1 MCPTDLDALTND
13 FKGNMETTQFLLS
26 IHAKLQGLRAARS
39 AYASQF
45 APDFNLIDLLSPGEL
60 GLSNLLRE
68 LLDPRGSHAQGR
80 RFLDGFIQRLG
91 LTDLVA
97 NREVLSVATEAPT
110 DANQQ
115 SRRRIDILIELA
127 GPTSER
133 KFAIAIENKPWA
145 ADGVDQ
151 VKDYL
156 RHLEARYRDGYV
168 LIYLS
173 GHEDRTPGGQS
184 IEKEAATIAIAAR
197 HLVVSCYAHLL
208 PWLSACR
215 AQCEAPAVQAFIQS
229 FEKYIYQ
236 TFLGVR
242 DMTERQQL
250 ITDAINSA
258 ATVEIALELSLA
270 QSDIKGAL
278 LKKLHEQFIQKVKD
292 KGHAWTPP
300 AKFDISDWIR
310 PILIQLSPGDK
321 FAVGFGFDQPGGG
334 NFYYGIR
341 KNSES
346 EIVPPNIKDALD
358 KEFNVTGKSHGLWP
372 WYQDFEPSLKDW
384 RVRTEP
390 WVQIASGA
398 MAEWMIKVVARIE
411 KKLQEVEIA

>member
-1 MCPTDLDALTND
+1 
-13 FKGNMETTQFLLS
+13 METTQFLLS
-26 IHAKLQGLRAARS
+26 THAKLQGLRAARS

-80 RFLDGFIQRLG
+80 RFLDGFIQLLG

-115 SRRRIDILIELA
+115 SGRRIDILIELA

-145 ADGVDQ
+145 ADGADQ

-168 LIYLS
+168 LIYLP
-173 GHEDRTPGGQS
+173 GHEDRTPGGHS

-208 PWLSACR
+208 PWLSTCR

-250 ITDAINSA
+250 ITDAISSA
-258 ATVEIALELSLA
+258 ATVELALELSLA

-278 LKKLHEQFIQKVKD
+278 LKKLHEQFVRGVKKD
-292 KGHAWTPP
+292 GYSWELP
-300 AKFDISDWIR
+300 ASFDISDWKR

-321 FAVGFGFDQPGGG
+321 FTVGFGFDQPGGG
-334 NFYYGIR
+334 NFFYGIL
-341 KNSES
+341 KNAETD
-346 EIVPPNIKDALD
+346 EVLLDIKPAMDN
-358 KEFNVTGKSHGLWP
+358 EFNARGKSHGLWL
-372 WYQDFEPSLKDW
+372 WYQDFEPSLRDW
-384 RVRTEP
+384 RYSSKP
-390 WVQIASGA
+390 WAQIASGV
-398 MAEWMIKVVARIE
+398 MAEWMITTVAKIE
-411 KKLQEVEIA
+411 KRLRQNQLKSGL